1 MSTEAEG
8 KALYEG
14 ARKDLVNALMKRKEI
29 DKQLVS
35 YYLLIYYISSFFLML
50 FPVRQRSNPRF
61 TPLRGTISQ
70 RQPTLEGTL
79 FKALKV
85 T

>member
-8 KALYEG
+8 KAQYES

-35 YYLLIYYISSFFLML
+35 D
-50 FPVRQRSNPRF
+50 V
-61 TPLRGTISQ
+61 TIC
-70 RQPTLEGTL
+70 L
-79 FKALKV
+79 
-85 T
+85 